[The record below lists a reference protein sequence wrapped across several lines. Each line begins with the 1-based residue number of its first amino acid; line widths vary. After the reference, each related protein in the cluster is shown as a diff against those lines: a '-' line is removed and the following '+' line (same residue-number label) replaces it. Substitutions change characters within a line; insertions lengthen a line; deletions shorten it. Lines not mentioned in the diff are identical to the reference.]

1 MPQTGRVISVE
12 LAERLRRAGLP
23 WEPAAG
29 DRFVVRVP
37 GMESDVF
44 VLSDVVAEV
53 HEFVDGV
60 VVGFNGTVEWALDS
74 VAIDQVLWLPRETQ
88 LRQAL
93 GESFVGLE
101 VVPMGFAVELADGSR
116 HADIDAEDAYA
127 RAVLALLAG

>member
-60 VVGFNGTVEWALDS
+60 VVGFNGAVEWALDS

>member
-1 MPQTGRVISVE
+1 MISVE